1 MSQEAS
7 EWLDLVVVSARQ
19 EASNVMVLELG
30 HLNGG
35 PMPVWEP
42 GAHVDVRSVDK
53 SGSEAVRQ
61 YSLCG
66 RGEGSVWRIAVLAES
81 HGRGG
86 SVHLFNTARTG
97 TSLSVR
103 GPRNHFRLPHD
114 TSPVL
119 LVAGGIGITPL
130 LAMAEALHAQ
140 GRDFSLHYFARTRS
154 SMAFREQ
161 LLGSAY
167 RERVHLSC
175 DDEQACRISDIFTNG
190 DRDSWLY
197 TCGPE
202 GFMKSVIE
210 AAATAGVRPD
220 RVRKELFT
228 SEQQAADAG
237 VEGANRPFTI
247 VLRSSG
253 QRIEVPADKTA
264 VRALADAGVEVVVS
278 CEQGYCG
285 SCLTR
290 VLEGIPDHR
299 DEFMLPEERERNDA
313 FTPCCSRAV
322 TKTLVLDL

>member
-1 MSQEAS
+1 MSQVGS
-7 EWLDLVVVSARQ
+7 EWLDLVVVNARQ
-19 EASNVMVLELG
+19 DSSNVTVLDLG
-30 HLNGG
+30 WPDGG
-35 PMPVWEP
+35 AMPSWEP
-42 GAHVDVRSVDK
+42 GAHIDVRSMDNGGK
-53 SGSEAVRQ
+53 EAVRQ

-66 RGEGSVWRIAVLAES
+66 PSKAAMWRIAVLAEP

-86 SVHLFNTARTG
+86 SANLAK
-97 TSLSVR
+97 TSRPGSRLSVR
-103 GPRNHFRLPHD
+103 GPRNHFRLQHD
-114 TSPVL
+114 GSPVV

-130 LAMAEALHAQ
+130 LAMADALHAE
-140 GRDFSLHYFARTRS
+140 GRDFRLHYFARTRS

-167 RERVHLSC
+167 REQVHLSC
-175 DDEQACRISDIFTNG
+175 DDEQACRISDIFRNG

-202 GFMKSVIE
+202 GFMKAVIDE
-210 AAATAGVRPD
+210 AATAGVRPD

-228 SEQQAADAG
+228 SEPQAADAG
-237 VEGANRPFTI
+237 VEGAKRPFTI

-285 SCLTR
+285 SCLTG

-322 TKTLVLDL
+322 TQTLVLDL